1 MIRLSRVAEEFTEDE
16 LLETHHKI
24 FDIHKAGQFD
34 SYHTLMAMRAL
45 YFMVVW
51 KRRYR
56 VLRYIRTGI
65 VSFLIGSVIGFLI
78 FK

>member
-1 MIRLSRVAEEFTEDE
+1 MVRLSRVAEEFTEDE
-16 LLETHHKI
+16 LLEAHQKI
-24 FDIHKAGQFD
+24 FDINKVGQFD
-34 SYHTLMAMRAL
+34 AHHTLMAMRAL

-65 VSFLIGSVIGFLI
+65 VSFLIGSLVGFLI

>member
-1 MIRLSRVAEEFTEDE
+1 VAEEFTEDE
-16 LLETHHKI
+16 LLETQHKI
-24 FDIHKAGQFD
+24 FDINKAGQLD
-34 SYHTLMAMRAL
+34 AYPTLMAMRAL